1 MNPTHPTLAGHRTR
15 TPRTFSDATKA
26 GQSKIFGF
34 NRFAVA
40 RSERGEFQVLDDLF
54 GNPQAVYFAQD
65 GGIGL
70 WRGCN

>member
-1 MNPTHPTLAGHRTR
+1 MRI
-15 TPRTFSDATKA
+15 FSDAAKA

-40 RSERGEFQVLDDLF
+40 RSVCGDFQVLDDLF
-54 GNPQAVYFAQD
+54 GNPQAAYSTED

-70 WRGCN
+70 WRGSR

>member
-15 TPRTFSDATKA
+15 TPRTFSEAAKA
-26 GQSKIFGF
+26 CQSEIFGF

-40 RSERGEFQVLDDLF
+40 RSVCGEFQVLDDLF
-54 GNPQAVYFAQD
+54 GNPQAAYSTED

-70 WRGCN
+70 WRGSR